1 MRTMAKPS
9 YNLYLEPQ
17 NKRKS
22 LHTYQRKEL
31 EEMTTHQLR
40 EICTKETII
49 KGITNPL
56 NRFELIETILR
67 YRGEKEA
74 LLIRQYKEGGIERL
88 EQILARK
95 RGSQLKDQG
104 TIHNPAKLIMY
115 QELDLTLYDAYEVEI
130 DRSKRNDISKTT
142 INHIYESN
150 VLLVNEADK
159 ICSILNLVSDGA
171 REPRYYLERDGSQP
185 ILPSEQKRYYL
196 IFFEKKE
203 SDYLY
208 HAYYEIEQNPYTALN
223 YYKVPLV
230 DLEVRQVEETN
241 AILSID
247 FGTSNTTAGTY
258 LDYGYID
265 KKDDNDI
272 LNGSI
277 QLDQVNMV
285 QFMDHTKGEKKWIP
299 LLPTMACVTDCS
311 DLENIKFHFG
321 YDARKDTQIKYYDES
336 FSIFYEMKR
345 WVNSY
350 EEFQEITD
358 KNGNI
363 ARIQRGEIIR
373 KYLLYVIRCAE
384 QRFKCRFRNLHLT
397 SPVKQKLQFNQMFQQ
412 LLSDYNVEI
421 DHMLDEGSAVIYN
434 TIHNLIEK
442 KRFLDGEVVSA
453 LIIDCGGGTTDLS
466 SCDFAIRNENVA
478 YRVDIQTTYEN
489 GDTNF
494 GGNNITYRL
503 MQYIKIMFARH
514 YSGQKL
520 LHIDELIPVASED
533 IFRFVDEFGKAEVYN
548 CLEQEYQDAEKII
561 PTMFKNYENHTRD
574 EYFMVKNNFYFLFD
588 IAERMKK
595 KFYKNDG
602 VVRNSFQASYDK
614 EADDLRIT
622 KIDRWNLVVRENG
635 ALKYNH
641 DFPDVVFNIKEIE
654 LLLKADIYEIVNKF
668 LNEFYENKTLS
679 DFSIIKLT
687 GQSCRIDVFREA
699 LKEFVPG
706 KSVEF
711 KQQNK
716 EKTGIIDLKLTCV
729 RGAIQYVNAQKMG
742 FTKVN
747 LHYRMPTIPYSIS
760 GFTHENTEKML
771 IYSLDR
777 KQTCGFLSRNSGIRQ
792 LELLLKDG
800 NGDIKY
806 RYSYPVVAEQF
817 QQKTYQ
823 EMLKEHP
830 GYVDCLPQVE
840 MDTIEDNEVKFFV
853 FAAKDQ
859 WGFFLLPIKRK
870 NDLLYCTKETFFA
883 FENDCW
889 EMDFFDGMK

>member
-1 MRTMAKPS
+1 MAKQS
-9 YNLYLEPQ
+9 YTLYFNSKE
-17 NKRKS
+17 NKK
-22 LHTYQRKEL
+22 LKNTYQRKEL

-56 NRFELIETILR
+56 NRYELIETILR

-74 LLIRQYKEGGIERL
+74 LLIRKEKEGGLERL
-88 EQILARK
+88 EEILKRK
-95 RGSQLKDQG
+95 KGSLLKDEG
-104 TIHNPAKLIMY
+104 TIRNPAKLILY
-115 QELDLTLYDAYEVEI
+115 RSLDLSLFDAYEVEI
-130 DRSKRNDISKTT
+130 DRSKRNDISKTI
-142 INHIYESN
+142 INRVYESN
-150 VLLVNEADK
+150 VLLTNEEGK

-171 REPRYYLERDGSQP
+171 AKPRFFLERDKSQP
-185 ILPSEQKRYYL
+185 IQLSEHKFYYL
-196 IFFEKKE
+196 LFFEKKE

-208 HAYYEIEQNPYTALN
+208 HTYYDMVKNPFTALN
-223 YYKVPLV
+223 YYKIPLV
-230 DLEVRQVEETN
+230 DLEVREVEETE

-258 LDYGYID
+258 LDYGYI
-265 KKDDNDI
+265 KRHDDNDI
-272 LNGSI
+272 LNGSVK
-277 QLDQVNMV
+277 LDAVNEV
-285 QFMDHTKGEKKWIP
+285 QFLDHTRGEKRWVP

-311 DLENIKFHFG
+311 DPEQIEFHFG
-321 YDARKDTQIKYYDES
+321 YEARKDTQIKYYDES

-350 EEFQEITD
+350 EQMQEVTD
-358 KNGNI
+358 KQGNSTRI
-363 ARIQRGEIIR
+363 ARGEIIR
-373 KYLLYVIRCAE
+373 RYLLYVIGCAE
-384 QRFKCRFRNLHLT
+384 QRFKCKFKNLHLT
-397 SPVKQKLQFNQMFQQ
+397 SPVKQKLQFNKMFQK
-412 LLSDYNVEI
+412 LLYDYNIEAEQ
-421 DHMLDEGSAVIYN
+421 MLDEGSAVIYN

-442 KRFLDGEVVSA
+442 KRYYDGEVVSA

-466 SCDFAIRNENVA
+466 SCDFAITNDNVS
-478 YRVDIQTTYEN
+478 YKVDIQTTYEN

-494 GGNNITYRL
+494 GGNNITYRF

-514 YSGQKL
+514 YSKQKL
-520 LHIDELIPVASED
+520 LRIDELIPVASED
-533 IFRFVDEFGKAEVYN
+533 IFRFVDEYGKAEVYKK
-548 CLEQEYQDAEKII
+548 LEQEYRQAEQII

-595 KFYKNDG
+595 KFYKHDG

-614 EADDLRIT
+614 EDEDLRIT
-622 KIDRWNLVVRENG
+622 KIDRWNLVVREDG
-635 ALKYNH
+635 SLKYNH
-641 DFPDVVFNIKEIE
+641 NFPDVVFNIKEIE

-668 LNEFYENKTLS
+668 LDEFYKNKTLS

-711 KQQNK
+711 KQQSK
-716 EKTGIIDLKLTCV
+716 EKTSIMDLKLTCV
-729 RGAIQYVNAQKMG
+729 RGAIQYVNAKKMG
-742 FTKVN
+742 YTTVN
-747 LHYRMPTIPYSIS
+747 LIYRMPTIPYSIS
-760 GFTHENTEKML
+760 GYTHENEEKML

-777 KQTCGFLSRNSGIRQ
+777 QQTWGYLSRHSEIRQ
-792 LELLLKDG
+792 LELFLKDG
-800 NGDIKY
+800 SGNLKY
-806 RYSYPVVAEQF
+806 RYTYHNKNEAYQAM
-817 QQKTYQ
+817 TYQ
-823 EMLKEHP
+823 EIVSEHSS
-830 GYVDCLPQVE
+830 YEECLPQAD
-840 MDTIEDNEVKFFV
+840 MDTIEDNEVKFFI

-859 WGFFLLPIKRK
+859 WGFFLLPVKRM
-870 NDLLYCTKETFFA
+870 NAQLYVGKEEFYA